1 MRRPVSTYRLQ
12 VRTGFDL
19 DRVAEVA
26 DYVRALGADWL
37 YLSPL
42 LESEAGSDH
51 GYDVVDHARVDP
63 ARGGASG
70 LARAAAAAR
79 AQGLGVLVDTVP
91 NHVGVATP
99 AAMRWWW
106 DVLEHGRASRF
117 AEAFDIDW
125 DFGGGRLRLPVLGS
139 ADDLASLR
147 LVEVVD
153 GAGADATGAAGTD
166 DHAALRLVEVVDVA
180 GADAT
185 VPTTADG
192 ASGRSDPSGA
202 PRLELHY
209 WDHRFPVASG
219 TAAAGDDPVAVHDR
233 QHYELIDWR
242 RADVDL
248 NYRRFFAVN
257 TLAAIRVE
265 VPWVFDES
273 HAEIVRWLREGLADG
288 LRVDHP
294 DGLRDPGGY
303 LDRLAAATG
312 HAYVLVEKI
321 LEGDE
326 PLPPHWEAD
335 GTSGY
340 DALDDLD
347 RVFVD
352 PAGEAALDA
361 LDTELR
367 GGVPGPAWPDLIH
380 GTKRAIAD
388 GILRSEVLRL
398 TRELRAAADV
408 SPSPAT
414 AGAHTVATGAD
425 DHGLRTS
432 DEMGGDRES
441 GAGAETA
448 ATGADDHGLRTSDEE
463 AVRAA
468 ATAATT
474 TATATATATAETADA
489 VVAVR
494 AIGATSAEE
503 VADAVA
509 EVLACFPVYRSYLP
523 YGREHLERAVAE
535 ARERRPELAATI
547 DAVAAVLGDPGHP
560 AALRFQQTSGMVM
573 AKGVEDTA
581 FYRATRLGTLTE
593 VGADP
598 SEFAI
603 DVPTLHE
610 RFARRQAEWPHSMTT
625 LSTHDTKRGE
635 DVRARLS
642 VLAEVP
648 ERWAAA
654 LGELREIPPTG
665 DGPFDA
671 LLWQAIVGSWPAS
684 RERLHAYAE
693 KASREASVS
702 TTWTAPDEAFEE
714 RMHRA
719 VDAAFDDDRARAIV
733 EGLVAELSAPGW
745 SNSLS
750 AKLVQ
755 LAGPGV
761 PDVYQGSELWETSL
775 VDPDNR
781 RPVDFGERRRLLA
794 EIDAGAL
801 PPVDETGAA
810 KLLVTSRALRLRR
823 DRPELFTRYTP
834 MAVTGPAAAHA
845 IAFDRGGALA
855 VATRLPV
862 GLAARGDDPWAGTVL
877 LRHSGP
883 TVDVFTGRR
892 FEGGVVPMGELLATY
907 PVALLG
913 PA

>member
-12 VRTGFDL
+12 VRAGFDL
-19 DRVAEVA
+19 DRVAEIA
-26 DYVRALGADWL
+26 DYVHALGADWL

-51 GYDVVDHARVDP
+51 GYDVVDHSRVDP
-63 ARGGASG
+63 ARGGPDG
-70 LARAAAAAR
+70 LARAVAAAR
-79 AQGLGVLVDTVP
+79 AHGLGVLVDTVP

-106 DVLEHGRASRF
+106 DVLEHGRSSRY

-125 DFGGGRLRLPVLGS
+125 EFGGGRLRLPVLGS
-139 ADDLASLR
+139 ADDVASLR
-147 LVEVVD
+147 LVE
-153 GAGADATGAAGTD
+153 ADAPGPAHD
-166 DHAALRLVEVVDVA
+166 E
-180 GADAT
+180 ADE
-185 VPTTADG
+185 
-192 ASGRSDPSGA
+192 
-202 PRLELHY
+202 PRFELHY

-242 RADVDL
+242 RADFDL

-273 HAEIVRWLREGLADG
+273 HTEIVRWLREGLADG

-340 DALDDLD
+340 DALDDID

-352 PAGEAALDA
+352 PAGGPALDA

-367 GGVPGPAWPDLIH
+367 GGVPAPAWPDLIH

-398 TRELRAAADV
+398 TREL
-408 SPSPAT
+408 
-414 AGAHTVATGAD
+414 
-425 DHGLRTS
+425 
-432 DEMGGDRES
+432 GGGES
-441 GAGAETA
+441 
-448 ATGADDHGLRTSDEE
+448 
-463 AVRAA
+463 
-468 ATAATT
+468 
-474 TATATATATAETADA
+474 
-489 VVAVR
+489 
-494 AIGATSAEE
+494 

-509 EVLACFPVYRSYLP
+509 ELLSCFPVYRSYLP
-523 YGREHLERAVAE
+523 YGREHLEHAVAE
-535 ARERRPELAATI
+535 ARARRPELAGTI
-547 DAVAAVLGDPGHP
+547 DAVAAVLGDPEHP
-560 AALRFQQTSGMVM
+560 AAVRFQQTSGMVM

-603 DVPTLHE
+603 DAAALHE

-648 ERWAAA
+648 GRWAAA
-654 LGELREIPPTG
+654 LRELRSIAPTG

-702 TTWTAPDEAFEE
+702 TTWTAPDQAFEQ

-733 EGLVAELSAPGW
+733 EGLVAELSGPGW

-834 MAVTGPAAAHA
+834 MAVTGPAGEHA

-883 TVDVFTGRR
+883 TVDVLTGRR